1 MKLLIVTTV
10 PITIEVFLLPYA
22 EHFREKGWRVDAIA
36 DGVSTSDFIKQK
48 FDVVYDV
55 NWSRS
60 PLRTLQQWRSLTSRV
75 RQIVSKEGY
84 DVVHVHTPVAAF
96 VTRYALRKVRHQWG
110 VRVVYTAHGFH
121 FYSGGR
127 LLRNSVFIA
136 LEKLAGRWT
145 DNLVVINQEDLDHA
159 RMYNII
165 PHDRVHHMPGIG
177 IDIGDYVKRAN
188 NSSGTAIRQELG
200 LSHKDHV
207 VLMIAELIERKR
219 HADAIDAVSRC
230 EIDNVH
236 LILAGSGPL
245 LEDLKRRTH
254 ALGIID
260 RVHFLGF
267 RRDIPDLLA
276 ASDICLL
283 PSAHEGL
290 PRSVME
296 AMAVGVPVVGTDIRG
311 MRDLLSDGAGVLVP
325 VGAPDMI
332 ATAID
337 RLLSDPEEC
346 QQIAQVGRRKIQ
358 MYDLDSVIAQ
368 HELLYGCDEES

>member
-1 MKLLIVTTV
+1 M
-10 PITIEVFLLPYA
+10 A
-22 EHFREKGWRVDAIA
+22 NGA
-36 DGVSTSDFIKQK
+36 STSEIVKQS
-48 FDVVYDV
+48 FNTVYDV
-55 NWSRS
+55 EWSRN
-60 PLRTLQQWRSLTSRV
+60 PGYTLWHLRVLKARIQQV
-75 RQIVSKEGY
+75 VAEEGY
-84 DVVHVHTPVAAF
+84 DIVHVHTPVAAF
-96 VTRYALRKVRHQWG
+96 VTRFALRKARHQLG
-110 VRVVYTAHGFH
+110 SRVIYTAHGFH
-121 FYSGGR
+121 FYTGGSPI
-127 LLRNSVFIA
+127 RNGVFLA
-136 LEKLAGRWT
+136 LEKYAGRWT
-145 DNLVVINQEDLDHA
+145 DDLVVINNEDLVHA
-159 RMYNII
+159 HKYAIV
-165 PHDRVHHMPGIG
+165 PHNRVHHMPGIG
-177 IDIGDYVKRAN
+177 VDIGDYVKRAKR
-188 NSSGTAIRQELG
+188 SSGKAVRQELG

-230 EIDNVH
+230 KTDNVH

-346 QQIAQVGRRKIQ
+346 QQIAQVGRNKIQ
-358 MYDLDSVIAQ
+358 MYDLESVIAQ
-368 HELLYGCDEES
+368 HELLYGYDDES